1 MKNISTA
8 LKTLRAM
15 NDMDQ
20 IDLAERLQEMG
31 FETISRA
38 KISAWEQLDD
48 EMLKALSKV
57 FKTDV
62 KKFLQEG

>member
-20 IDLAERLQEMG
+20 IDLAKRLQEMG

-57 FKTDV
+57 FKVDV

>member
-57 FKTDV
+57 FKVDV